1 MTKRPSAE
9 EFNALREALE
19 ALRSQHDALH
29 FQNGALQTQRDALQ
43 SERQS
48 LIGENRV
55 LRVKCD
61 LLKEQLARAMH
72 KMFAAKSE
80 ARGSEQ
86 KDMFFNEAEGLAAA
100 THAAPAQEESDA
112 DKNDIEVE
120 VAGHKR
126 KTKRGRKP
134 LDPALPR
141 RVERHELPES
151 ERICPH
157 DGSTLV
163 EIGVE
168 ASEQIEIIPMQVQ
181 VRRDERVKYACP
193 CCDGA
198 LRLAPKPAQ
207 IIPKGLLSESALAW
221 VVTAKYEDGLPLYR
235 QAALIGRFGGT
246 DLSRNTMAS
255 SVVRVGQAVQPV
267 FNLLRDHLL
276 DAPITFGDETE
287 VQVLKEP
294 GRAAQAKSYMWA
306 QMTDGSGPAGTGPPI
321 RLFGYAPSRSAQA
334 ATLLYAGIRE
344 GGVLMTDG
352 YQVYDQIAQKHHL
365 VHLGCWAHCRRYFV
379 EAADVLPKP
388 ARTPEQPA
396 LQFVELIGKLYAVE
410 KRARDRN
417 LSAAD
422 RLLERKHHSV
432 AVLEQIQALLLTHLH
447 AVVPGS
453 LLGKALHY
461 LSAQWTKLARFVTN
475 GSYPIDNNPCE
486 NAIRPFVVGRRNWL
500 FSDTV
505 GGANAS
511 ANLYSLLQTCKVNG
525 VDPYRYLLALF
536 KALPLAK
543 TADDYE
549 ALLPWRIVLPVA

>member
-1 MTKRPSAE
+1 MSKRPSLE
-9 EFNALREALE
+9 EFNAMREALE
-19 ALRSQHDALH
+19 ALQ
-29 FQNGALQTQRDALQ
+29 F
-43 SERQS
+43 ERQS

-55 LRVKCD
+55 LRVECD
-61 LLKEQLARAMH
+61 LLKEKLAHAMH

-100 THAAPAQEESDA
+100 TQAAPEQEESDA
-112 DKNDIEVE
+112 DKDDIEVE

-126 KTKRGRKP
+126 KAKRGRKP

-168 ASEQIEIIPMQVQ
+168 SSEQIEIIPMQVQ

-207 IIPKGLLSESALAW
+207 IIPKGLLSESTLAW

-276 DAPITFGDETE
+276 DAPITFGDETG

-294 GRAAQAKSYMWA
+294 GRAAQAQSYMWA

-321 RLFGYAPSRSAQA
+321 RLFGYSPSRGAQA

-379 EAADVLPKP
+379 EAADVLHKA

-410 KRARDRN
+410 KRARERN

-422 RLLERKHHSV
+422 RLVERQHHSV
-432 AVLEQIQALLLTHLH
+432 PVLERIQALLLTHLH

-461 LSAQWTKLARFVTN
+461 LSAQWPKLARFVTD
-475 GSYPIDNNPCE
+475 GSYPIDNNACE

-525 VDPYRYLLALF
+525 VDPYRYLVALF
-536 KALPLAK
+536 TALPLAK

-549 ALLPWRIVLPVA
+549 ALLPWRIVLPAA